1 MAPMNRGS
9 TAALGNPRDAL
20 HHADFRRLFAMRLVS
35 QSADGLVQAA
45 LVASLAFSPERSTT
59 AAGFALASAI
69 VIVPFSLI
77 GPFVGVFID
86 RWSRRRIMVV
96 APLLRAAPVFLVL
109 ASPSRQAALYY
120 GGALFVTSVN
130 RFFLATAQAVV
141 PRLVPTEDL
150 LAANSIATVG
160 GTVALLVG
168 VFAGGLV
175 SDAFGNGAIVSVA
188 AVMWVAAS
196 LVAYRIRS
204 DLRPHQLPESPEL
217 LRHQLRRVGV
227 EFADGLRHVV
237 HTPRAVGPIA
247 SIGLDQLGQGLI
259 LVLALVVF
267 RERFD
272 QGVGSFSWLIGAGG
286 VGVFL
291 GLATVGALDRHFERA
306 RIVGGAFAVGGAGIL
321 LVSLLVTPWTVLFAS
336 FVVGLSFA
344 WKKVPVD
351 TMVQEAVPDG
361 LRGRVFAA
369 YDVVYNAA
377 RLLAA
382 VLAIPLLPTLG
393 EQGTAALVGVVF
405 LLWVP
410 VLPRWLARA
419 PEIRLR
425 FAEGARAE
433 EWPRGVVW
441 GGVEEP
447 VEVVRS
453 TLDEH
458 DGIRTRRY
466 RLALVDGTVIDVSRD
481 EPDGQWRIDRELAD

>member
-1 MAPMNRGS
+1 
-9 TAALGNPRDAL
+9 
-20 HHADFRRLFAMRLVS
+20 MRIVS

-45 LVASLAFSPERSTT
+45 LVASLVFSPERATT
-59 AAGFALASAI
+59 ARSFALASAI
-69 VIVPFSLI
+69 VIVPFSVI

-86 RWSRRRIMVV
+86 RWSRRRIMIV
-96 APLLRAAPVFLVL
+96 APLARAVPVFLVL
-109 ASPSRQAALYY
+109 ASPTRQAALYY

-160 GTVALLVG
+160 GTVALLAG

-175 SDAFGNGAIVSVA
+175 ADAFGAGAIVSA
-188 AVMWVAAS
+188 ASAMWVGAS
-196 LVAYRIRS
+196 LLARSIGS
-204 DLRPHQLPESPEL
+204 DLRPLQLPDPTEL
-217 LRHQLRRVGV
+217 LRHQLRRVLA
-227 EFADGLRHVV
+227 ELSDGLRHIVQ
-237 HTPRAVGPIA
+237 TPRAVGPIT
-247 SIGLDQLGQGLI
+247 SIGLDQIGQGFI

-286 VGVFL
+286 VGVFA
-291 GLATVGALDRHFERA
+291 GLATVGALDRRFPRQ
-306 RIVGGAFAVGGAGIL
+306 RIVAGAFGVGGTGVL
-321 LVSLLVTPWTVLFAS
+321 LVSLYVAPWTLLLAS
-336 FVVGLSFA
+336 FVVGLTFA

-369 YDVVYNAA
+369 YDVVYNLA
-377 RLLAA
+377 RLAAA

-393 EQGTAALVGVVF
+393 VQGSAALVGVAF

-425 FAEGARAE
+425 FTEGAKAE
-433 EWPRGVVW
+433 EWPRAVVW

-447 VEVVRS
+447 VDVVRS
-453 TLDEH
+453 ALDERN
-458 DGIRTRRY
+458 GVRTRRF
-466 RLALVDGTVIDVSRD
+466 RLALADGTVLDVSRD
-481 EPDGQWRIDRELAD
+481 EPHGDWRIDREVV

>member
-1 MAPMNRGS
+1 MSVPAPARIGS
-9 TAALGNPRDAL
+9 PRDAL
-20 HHADFRRLFAMRLVS
+20 RHADFRRLFAMRLVS
-35 QSADGLVQAA
+35 QSADGLIQAA
-45 LVASLAFSPERSTT
+45 LVASLVFSPERATT

-69 VIVPFSLI
+69 VIVPFSVI

-109 ASPSRQAALYY
+109 ANPTRQTALYY

-150 LAANSIATVG
+150 LSANSIATVG

-168 VFAGGLV
+168 VFVGGLV
-175 SDAFGNGAIVSVA
+175 ADAFGIGAIVSIA
-188 AVMWVAAS
+188 AAMWAVTS
-196 LVAYRIRS
+196 LVARSIRS
-204 DLRPHQLPESPEL
+204 DLRPLQLPESPEL
-217 LRHQLRRVGV
+217 LRHQVRRVAV
-227 EFADGLRHVV
+227 EFADGLRHIVR
-237 HTPRAVGPIA
+237 TPRAVGPIT
-247 SIGLDQLGQGLI
+247 SIGLDQVGQGLI

-267 RERFD
+267 RERFQ

-286 VGVFL
+286 VGVFA
-291 GLATVGALDRHFERA
+291 GLATVGLLDRRFRRE
-306 RIVGGAFAVGGAGIL
+306 RIVAGSFAVGGVAVL
-321 LVSLLVTPWTVLFAS
+321 LVSLHVAPWTLLIAS

-361 LRGRVFAA
+361 LRGRVFAV
-369 YDVVYNAA
+369 YDVVYNLA
-377 RLLAA
+377 RLSAALLA
-382 VLAIPLLPTLG
+382 VPLIPVLG
-393 EQGTAALVGVVF
+393 EQGSAALVGIVF

-410 VLPRWLARA
+410 VLPRWLARE

-433 EWPRGVVW
+433 EWPLSVTW
-441 GGVEEP
+441 GGVEEA
-447 VEVVRS
+447 VEVVR
-453 TLDEH
+453 TVLDER
-458 DGIRTRRY
+458 DGVRVRRFRL
-466 RLALVDGTVIDVSRD
+466 RLADGTVLDVSCD
-481 EPDGQWRIDRELAD
+481 EPDGDWRIDRELV

>member
-1 MAPMNRGS
+1 M
-9 TAALGNPRDAL
+9 
-20 HHADFRRLFAMRLVS
+20 
-35 QSADGLVQAA
+35 
-45 LVASLAFSPERSTT
+45 
-59 AAGFALASAI
+59 
-69 VIVPFSLI
+69 
-77 GPFVGVFID
+77 
-86 RWSRRRIMVV
+86 
-96 APLLRAAPVFLVL
+96 
-109 ASPSRQAALYY
+109 
-120 GGALFVTSVN
+120 
-130 RFFLATAQAVV
+130 
-141 PRLVPTEDL
+141 

-168 VFAGGLV
+168 VFTGGLV
-175 SDAFGNGAIVSVA
+175 SDAFGNGAIVTVA
-188 AVMWVAAS
+188 AVMWVTAS
-196 LVAYRIRS
+196 FVARRIRS

-227 EFADGLRHVV
+227 EFADGLRHIV

-247 SIGLDQLGQGLI
+247 SIGLDQMGQGLI

-286 VGVFL
+286 VGVFS
-291 GLATVGALDRHFERA
+291 GLATVGALDRRFERE
-306 RIVGGAFAVGGAGIL
+306 RIVAGAFAVGGAGIL
-321 LVSLLVTPWTVLFAS
+321 LVSLVVTPWTVLLAS

-382 VLAIPLLPTLG
+382 VLAIPLLPALG
-393 EQGTAALVGVVF
+393 EQGTAALIGVVF

-410 VLPRWLARA
+410 VLPRWLAHA

-433 EWPRGVVW
+433 EWPRTVVW

-453 TLDEH
+453 SLDEH
-458 DGIRTRRY
+458 DGVRTRRF
-466 RLALVDGTVIDVSRD
+466 RLTLADGTVIDVSRD
-481 EPDGQWRIDRELAD
+481 EPDGQWRIDRELAE